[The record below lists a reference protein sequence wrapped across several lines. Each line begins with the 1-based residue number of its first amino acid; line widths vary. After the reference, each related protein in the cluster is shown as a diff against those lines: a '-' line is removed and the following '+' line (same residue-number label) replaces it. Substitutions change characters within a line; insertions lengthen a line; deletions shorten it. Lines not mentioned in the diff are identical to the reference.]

1 MSGSFSALFCRLTCS
16 MKKHLVTMLF
26 LLLAIALHQVTRILG
41 LRQFDQLTQKSINCR
56 AGLRFIQ

>member
-1 MSGSFSALFCRLTCS
+1 